1 MVVKRRGVRLMT
13 DIKLKFPEIDQTYAF
28 LDLQTTDKGTVRQ
41 ITGNIVTAI
50 LNPKYCQNQKIIEGQ
65 IFFDKFTNE
74 IKFQGKI
81 IGERNIKE
89 NQIRLWDDSLNNR
102 LGLEIEKH
110 LGINYNA
117 NKMWEAIRF
126 VVHQY
131 EVSPPKQYLQN
142 LKWNGDKNAIRKLLP
157 KYLGAD
163 DTELNNWIM
172 EHMILGMIK
181 RIFNPGTKFDEMIVL
196 VGGQG
201 IGKST
206 FARYLSITDDW
217 FCTIENIQGKD
228 AVMNLMGK
236 TVVEIEE
243 FVALRNAKS
252 ANEAK
257 SFLSKLSDRIRIP
270 YEKYATDVPRTCIF
284 IGTLNEK
291 TFLNDHTGERR
302 YLPVEC
308 NRNRRVRTI
317 FPDKNDK
324 EKFSDKEYISSIRE
338 DFNQALA
345 LGYEIFKNKTHAWTI
360 PKNLLKDLYKEQEK
374 FKYLNPDVED
384 IRYFLEEYKPKSA
397 DPNITCF
404 KELTMQGY
412 QIKSKSFSEIMDNYF
427 QEWIPVRSS
436 KTQRISPSGVSI
448 PVKLYYE
455 KKTENETD
463 FIEVDKK
470 FLPEEWQKENQLEID
485 TVNQVKI
492 QM

>member
-1 MVVKRRGVRLMT
+1 M
-13 DIKLKFPEIDQTYAF
+13 
-28 LDLQTTDKGTVRQ
+28 
-41 ITGNIVTAI
+41 
-50 LNPKYCQNQKIIEGQ
+50 
-65 IFFDKFTNE
+65 
-74 IKFQGKI
+74 
-81 IGERNIKE
+81 
-89 NQIRLWDDSLNNR
+89 NNR

-110 LGINYNA
+110 FGINYNA
-117 NKMWEAIRF
+117 NKIWEAIRF
-126 VVHQY
+126 VAHQY

-142 LKWNGDKNAIRKLLP
+142 LKWNGDKNAIRKLFP

-181 RIFNPGTKFDEMIVL
+181 RIFNPGSKFAEMIVL

-228 AVMNLMGK
+228 AAMNLMGK
-236 TVVEIEE
+236 TVVEIEK

-284 IGTLNEK
+284 IGTLNER

-308 NRNRRVRTI
+308 NPNQRVRTI
-317 FPDKNDK
+317 FPDKNNK
-324 EKFSDKEYISSIRE
+324 EKFSDKEYMSCIRE

-360 PKNLLKDLYKEQEK
+360 LKNLLKDLYEEQEK

-427 QEWIPVRSS
+427 QEWIPVKSS
-436 KTQRISPSGVSI
+436 KTKRI
-448 PVKLYYE
+448 
-455 KKTENETD
+455 
-463 FIEVDKK
+463 
-470 FLPEEWQKENQLEID
+470 
-485 TVNQVKI
+485 
-492 QM
+492 

>member
-1 MVVKRRGVRLMT
+1 MK
-13 DIKLKFPEIDQTYAF
+13 DFKLEFQEIDQSYS
-28 LDLQTTDKGTVRQ
+28 LMDLQKTFKDNVKQSVGNLVTVL
-41 ITGNIVTAI
+41 
-50 LNPKYCQNQKIIEGQ
+50 LNPKYSKAKKLYEGQ
-65 IFFDKFTNE
+65 IFYDKFTNE
-74 IKFQGKI
+74 IKIQGKI
-81 IGERNIKE
+81 IGEKGIRP

-110 LGINYNA
+110 FDLNYSA

-126 VVHQY
+126 VANQY
-131 EVSPPKQYLQN
+131 EVNPPRQYLER
-142 LKWNGDKNAIRKLLP
+142 LRWNGDEGAIRKLLP
-157 KYLGAD
+157 TYLGAE
-163 DTELNNWIM
+163 DTDLNAWIM
-172 EHMILGMIK
+172 EHMILGLIK
-181 RIFNPGTKFDEMIVL
+181 RVIEPGSKFDEMMVL

-206 FARYLSITDDW
+206 FARYLAIEEDW

-270 YEKYATDVPRTCIF
+270 YEKFSTDVPRTCIL
-284 IGTLNEK
+284 IGTLNER

-308 NRNRRVRTI
+308 FKDKRTRAI
-317 FPDKNDK
+317 YPDKDYLGNLS
-324 EKFSDKEYISSIRE
+324 EKEYIASIKE

-345 LGYEIFKNKTHAWTI
+345 YGYKLYKEKNHSWTL
-360 PKNLLKDLYKEQEK
+360 PKELLEDLYTEQEK

-384 IRYFLEEYKPKSA
+384 IRYFLEEYKPKSQA
-397 DPNITCF
+397 PNITCF
-404 KELTMQGY
+404 KELLMQGY
-412 QIKSKSFSEIMDNYF
+412 QVKSKSFSEIMDSYF
-427 QEWIPVRSS
+427 PEWKVIRSS
-436 KTQRISPSGVSI
+436 KTKRISPSGVSI

-455 KKTENETD
+455 RQEVKEE
-463 FIEVDKK
+463 FIEVIDSD
-470 FLPEEWQKENQLEID
+470 LPEEWKRQEQLKID
-485 TVNQVKI
+485 TGEE
-492 QM
+492 

>member
-1 MVVKRRGVRLMT
+1 MKEF
-13 DIKLKFPEIDQTYAF
+13 KLVFPEIDQSYS
-28 LDLQTTDKGTVRQ
+28 LIDLQKTVKGNVKQ
-41 ITGNIVTAI
+41 ITGNIVTVL
-50 LNPKYCQNQKIIEGQ
+50 LNPKYCKAKKIYEGQ
-65 IFFDKFTNE
+65 IFYDKFTNE

-81 IGERNIKE
+81 IGEKGIKS

-110 LGINYNA
+110 FGLNYNA
-117 NKMWEAIRF
+117 NKMWDAVRF
-126 VVHQY
+126 VANQY
-131 EVSPPKQYLQN
+131 EISPPEQYLKN
-142 LKWNGDKNAIRKLLP
+142 LTWKGDRNTIAKLLP
-157 KYLGAD
+157 TYLGAE
-163 DTELNNWIM
+163 DTELNAWIM
-172 EHMILGMIK
+172 EHMILGLIK
-181 RIFNPGTKFDEMIVL
+181 RVFEAGSKFDEMMVL

-206 FARYLSITDDW
+206 FARYLAIRDDW

-270 YEKYATDVPRTCIF
+270 YEKFSTDVPRTCIL
-284 IGTLNEK
+284 IGTLNER

-308 NRNRRVRTI
+308 FKENRKKAI
-317 FPDKNDK
+317 YPDKDYQGNQS
-324 EKFSDKEYISSIRE
+324 EKDYLDSIRE

-345 LGYEIFKNKTHAWTI
+345 YGYKLYKEKKHSWTL
-360 PKNLLKDLYKEQEK
+360 PKELLKDLYQEQEK

-384 IRYFLEEYKPKSA
+384 IRYFLEEYKAKTQE
-397 DPNITCF
+397 PNITCF
-404 KELTMQGY
+404 KELSMQGY
-412 QIKSKSFSEIMDNYF
+412 GIKSKPFSEIMDNYF
-427 QEWIPVRSS
+427 PEWKPVRSS
-436 KTQRISPSGVSI
+436 KTKRISPSGISI

-455 KKTENETD
+455 KGKKKEND
-463 FIEVDKK
+463 FIEVDNNN
-470 FLPEEWQKENQLEID
+470 LPKEWEEPEQIKID
-485 TVNQVKI
+485 TGENDKEKL
-492 QM
+492 

>member
-1 MVVKRRGVRLMT
+1 MK
-13 DIKLKFPEIDQTYAF
+13 DFKLEFQEIDQSYSHM
-28 LDLQTTDKGTVRQ
+28 DLQKTLKGNVKQSVGNLVTVL
-41 ITGNIVTAI
+41 
-50 LNPKYCQNQKIIEGQ
+50 LNPKYSKAKKLYEGQ
-65 IFFDKFTNE
+65 IFYDKFTNE
-74 IKFQGKI
+74 IKIQGKI
-81 IGERNIKE
+81 IGEKGIRP

-110 LGINYNA
+110 FDLNYSA

-126 VVHQY
+126 VANQY
-131 EVSPPKQYLQN
+131 EVNPPRQYLER
-142 LKWNGDKNAIRKLLP
+142 LRWNGDEGAIRKLLP
-157 KYLGAD
+157 TYLGAE
-163 DTELNNWIM
+163 DTDLNAWIM
-172 EHMILGMIK
+172 EHMILGLIK
-181 RIFNPGTKFDEMIVL
+181 RVIEPGSKFDEMMVL

-206 FARYLSITDDW
+206 FARYLAIEEDW

-270 YEKYATDVPRTCIF
+270 YEKFSTDVPRTCIL
-284 IGTLNEK
+284 IGTLNER

-308 NRNRRVRTI
+308 FKDKRTRAI
-317 FPDKNDK
+317 YPDKDYLGNLS
-324 EKFSDKEYISSIRE
+324 EKEYIASIKE

-345 LGYEIFKNKTHAWTI
+345 YGYKLYKDRKHSWTL
-360 PKNLLKDLYKEQEK
+360 PKELLEDLFKEQEK

-384 IRYFLEEYKPKSA
+384 IRYFLEEYKPKSQE
-397 DPNITCF
+397 PNITCF
-404 KELTMQGY
+404 KELLMQGY
-412 QIKSKSFSEIMDNYF
+412 QVKSKSFSEIMDSYF
-427 QEWIPVRSS
+427 PEWKVIRSS
-436 KTQRISPSGVSI
+436 KTKRISPSGVSI

-455 KKTENETD
+455 RQEVKEE
-463 FIEVDKK
+463 FIEVIDSD
-470 FLPEEWQKENQLEID
+470 LPEEWKRQEQLKID
-485 TVNQVKI
+485 TGEE
-492 QM
+492 

>member
-1 MVVKRRGVRLMT
+1 MNEL
-13 DIKLKFPEIDQTYAF
+13 KLVFPEIDQTYSYI
-28 LDLQTTDKGTVRQ
+28 DLQTTDKGHVRQ

-50 LNPKYCQNQKIIEGQ
+50 LNPKYCKKKKIIEGQ
-65 IFFDKFTNE
+65 IFYDKFTNE
-74 IKFQGKI
+74 IKFQGQI
-81 IGERNIKE
+81 IGERNIRP

-110 LGINYNA
+110 FGINYNA

-126 VVHQY
+126 VAHQY
-131 EVSPPKQYLQN
+131 EISPPKQYLQN
-142 LKWNGDKNAIRKLLP
+142 LKWKGDRNAIKKLLP
-157 KYLGAD
+157 SYLGAE
-163 DTELNNWIM
+163 DTKLNHWIM
-172 EHMILGMIK
+172 EHMILGLIK
-181 RIFNPGTKFDEMIVL
+181 RVFEPGSKFDEMMVL

-206 FARYLSITDDW
+206 FARYLAIKDDW

-270 YEKYATDVPRTCIF
+270 YEKFSTDVPRTCIL
-284 IGTLNEK
+284 IGTLNER

-308 NRNRRVRTI
+308 HK
-317 FPDKNDK
+317 DKRLK
-324 EKFSDKEYISSIRE
+324 AVYPDKEYLSDLSENEYLLSIRE

-345 LGYEIFKNKTHAWTI
+345 YGYELYKNKLHSWTI
-360 PKNLLKDLYKEQEK
+360 PKDLLKDLYEEQEK

-384 IRYFLEEYKPKSA
+384 IRFFLEEYKPKSNE
-397 DPNITCF
+397 PHITCF
-404 KELTMQGY
+404 KELSMQGY

-427 QEWIPVRSS
+427 PDWIPIRSS
-436 KTQRISPSGVSI
+436 KTKRISPSGISI

-455 KKTENETD
+455 KKEDMAND
-463 FIEVDKK
+463 LLEVSKDNLPPEWSK
-470 FLPEEWQKENQLEID
+470 FTQVEMD
-485 TVNQVKI
+485 TGERKT
-492 QM
+492 

>member
-1 MVVKRRGVRLMT
+1 MK
-13 DIKLKFPEIDQTYAF
+13 DFKLEFQEIDQSYSHM
-28 LDLQTTDKGTVRQ
+28 DLQKTLKGNVKQSVGNLVTVL
-41 ITGNIVTAI
+41 
-50 LNPKYCQNQKIIEGQ
+50 LNSKYSKAKKLYEGQ
-65 IFFDKFTNE
+65 IFYDKFTNE
-74 IKFQGKI
+74 IKIQGKI
-81 IGERNIKE
+81 IGEKGIRP

-110 LGINYNA
+110 FDLNYNA

-126 VVHQY
+126 VANQY
-131 EVSPPKQYLQN
+131 EVSPPKQYLER
-142 LKWNGDKNAIRKLLP
+142 LKWDGDEGAIRKLLP
-157 KYLGAD
+157 TYLGAE
-163 DTELNNWIM
+163 DTDLNAWIM
-172 EHMILGMIK
+172 EHMILGLIK
-181 RIFNPGTKFDEMIVL
+181 RVMEPGSKLDEMMVL

-206 FARYLSITDDW
+206 FARYLAIEEDW

-270 YEKYATDVPRTCIF
+270 YEKFSTDVPRTCIL
-284 IGTLNEK
+284 IGTLNER

-308 NRNRRVRTI
+308 FKDKRTRAI
-317 FPDKNDK
+317 YP
-324 EKFSDKEYISSIRE
+324 DKEYLGALSEKEYIDSIKE

-345 LGYEIFKNKTHAWTI
+345 YGYKLYKEKNHSWTL
-360 PKNLLKDLYKEQEK
+360 PKELLENLYKEQEK

-384 IRYFLEEYKPKSA
+384 IRYFLEEYKPRSRE
-397 DPNITCF
+397 PNITCF
-404 KELTMQGY
+404 KELLMQGY
-412 QIKSKSFSEIMDNYF
+412 QVKSKSFCEIMDNYF
-427 QEWIPVRSS
+427 QEWKVIRSS
-436 KTQRISPSGVSI
+436 KTKRISPSGVSI

-455 KKTENETD
+455 KQEGKEEFTEVID
-463 FIEVDKK
+463 VD
-470 FLPEEWQKENQLEID
+470 LPEEWKKQEQLEID
-485 TVNQVKI
+485 TGEK
-492 QM
+492 

>member
-1 MVVKRRGVRLMT
+1 MK
-13 DIKLKFPEIDQTYAF
+13 DFKLEFQEIDQSYSHM
-28 LDLQTTDKGTVRQ
+28 DLQKTLKGNVKQSVGNQVTVL
-41 ITGNIVTAI
+41 
-50 LNPKYCQNQKIIEGQ
+50 LNPKYSKAKKLYEGQ
-65 IFFDKFTNE
+65 IFYDKFTNE
-74 IKFQGKI
+74 IKIQGKI
-81 IGERNIKE
+81 IGEKGIRP

-110 LGINYNA
+110 FDLNYNA
-117 NKMWEAIRF
+117 NKMWEAIKF
-126 VVHQY
+126 VANQY
-131 EVSPPKQYLQN
+131 EVSPPKQYLER
-142 LKWNGDKNAIRKLLP
+142 LKWDGDEGAIRKLLP
-157 KYLGAD
+157 TYLGAED
-163 DTELNNWIM
+163 SDLNAWIM
-172 EHMILGMIK
+172 EHMILGLIK
-181 RIFNPGTKFDEMIVL
+181 RVMEPGSKFDEMMVL

-206 FARYLSITDDW
+206 FARYLAIEDDW

-270 YEKYATDVPRTCIF
+270 YEKFSTDVPRTCIL
-284 IGTLNEK
+284 IGTLNER

-308 NRNRRVRTI
+308 HKENRKKAI
-317 FPDKNDK
+317 YIDKDFQGD
-324 EKFSDKEYISSIRE
+324 ESEKEYLDLIRE

-345 LGYEIFKNKTHAWTI
+345 YGYKLYKENKHSWTI
-360 PKNLLKDLYKEQEK
+360 PKDLLEDLYQEQEK

-384 IRYFLEEYKPKSA
+384 IRYFLEEYKAKTQE
-397 DPNITCF
+397 PNLTCY
-404 KELTMQGY
+404 KELSMQGY

-427 QEWIPVRSS
+427 SEWRAVRSS
-436 KTQRISPSGVSI
+436 KTKRISPSGISI

-455 KKTENETD
+455 KEEK
-463 FIEVDKK
+463 IEDK
-470 FLPEEWQKENQLEID
+470 FMEIDDADLPEGWKEPEQIKIDTRENQKEN
-485 TVNQVKI
+485 
-492 QM
+492 

>member
-1 MVVKRRGVRLMT
+1 MK
-13 DIKLKFPEIDQTYAF
+13 DFKLEFSEIDQSYS
-28 LDLQTTDKGTVRQ
+28 LMDLQKTVKGSVKQT
-41 ITGNIVTAI
+41 TGNLVTVV
-50 LNPKYCQNQKIIEGQ
+50 LNPKYCKAKKLYKGQ
-65 IFFDKFTNE
+65 IFYDKFTNE
-74 IKFQGKI
+74 IKIQGKI
-81 IGERNIKE
+81 IGERGIKP

-110 LGINYNA
+110 FGLNYNA
-117 NKMWEAIRF
+117 NKMWDAVRF
-126 VVHQY
+126 VANQY
-131 EVSPPKQYLQN
+131 EVSPPKQYLER
-142 LKWNGDKNAIRKLLP
+142 LSWKGDKRAIRKLLP
-157 KYLGAD
+157 TYLGAE
-163 DTELNNWIM
+163 DTELNAWIM
-172 EHMILGMIK
+172 EHMILGLIK
-181 RIFNPGTKFDEMIVL
+181 RVMEPGSKFDEMMVL

-206 FARYLSITDDW
+206 FARYLAIRDDW

-270 YEKYATDVPRTCIF
+270 YEKFSTDVPRTCIL
-284 IGTLNEK
+284 IGTLNER

-308 NRNRRVRTI
+308 FKEKRI
-317 FPDKNDK
+317 KAIYPDKDYQGDQT
-324 EKFSDKEYISSIRE
+324 EKEYLESIRE

-345 LGYEIFKNKTHAWTI
+345 YGYKLYKEKKHSWTL
-360 PKNLLKDLYKEQEK
+360 PKELLADLYQEQEK

-384 IRYFLEEYKPKSA
+384 IRYFLEEYKPRSQE
-397 DPNITCF
+397 PNITCF
-404 KELTMQGY
+404 KELVMQGY

-427 QEWIPVRSS
+427 PEWKAVRSP
-436 KTQRISPSGVSI
+436 KTKRISPSGVSI

-455 KKTENETD
+455 KEEKLEDKFTKVNG
-463 FIEVDKK
+463 VD
-470 FLPEEWQKENQLEID
+470 LPEEWKEAEQI
-485 TVNQVKI
+485 K
-492 QM
+492 M

>member
-1 MVVKRRGVRLMT
+1 MPMNEF
-13 DIKLKFPEIDQTYAF
+13 KLAFPEIKQTYS
-28 LDLQTTDKGTVRQ
+28 LIDLQKTEKGYVRQ

-50 LNPKYCQNQKIIEGQ
+50 LNPKYCKAKKIIEGQ
-65 IFFDKFTNE
+65 IFYDKFTNE
-74 IKFQGKI
+74 IKFQGCI
-81 IGERNIKE
+81 TGERNIRP

-110 LGINYNA
+110 FGINYNA
-117 NKMWEAIRF
+117 NKMWEAVRF
-126 VVHQY
+126 VAHQY
-131 EVSPPKQYLQN
+131 EISPPKQYLQN
-142 LKWNGDKNAIRKLLP
+142 LKWKGDRNAIRKLLP
-157 KYLGAD
+157 TYLGAE
-163 DTELNNWIM
+163 DTELNHWIM
-172 EHMILGMIK
+172 EHMILGLIK
-181 RIFNPGTKFDEMIVL
+181 RVFEPGSKFDKMMVL

-206 FARYLSITDDW
+206 FARYLAIKDDW

-270 YEKYATDVPRTCIF
+270 YEKFSTDVPRTCIL
-284 IGTLNEK
+284 IGTLNER

-308 NRNRRVRTI
+308 HKEKRI
-317 FPDKNDK
+317 KAIYPDKDFIG
-324 EKFSDKEYISSIRE
+324 ECSEKEYMDSIRE

-345 LGYEIFKNKTHAWTI
+345 YGYQLYKDKKHSWTI
-360 PKNLLKDLYKEQEK
+360 PKELLKDLYEEQEK

-384 IRYFLEEYKPKSA
+384 IRYFLEEYKPRSEE
-397 DPNITCF
+397 PNITCF

-427 QEWIPVRSS
+427 SEWKAVRSS
-436 KTQRISPSGVSI
+436 KTKRIAPSGISI

-455 KKTENETD
+455 KKENTEDD
-463 FIEVDKK
+463 F
-470 FLPEEWQKENQLEID
+470 LEIV
-485 TVNQVKI
+485 TNLP
-492 QM
+492 